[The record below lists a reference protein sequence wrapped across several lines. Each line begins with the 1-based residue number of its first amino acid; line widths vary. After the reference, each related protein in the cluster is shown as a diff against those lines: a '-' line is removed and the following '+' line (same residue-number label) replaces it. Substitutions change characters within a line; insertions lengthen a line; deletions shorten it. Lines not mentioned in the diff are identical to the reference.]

1 VDYSSLT
8 LERYS
13 REGVIVD
20 SNLLL
25 LVFTGVYDR
34 QQIGKTPRLE
44 RYTEADFDLLI
55 DILKHFKRLVTTA
68 HVLTEVSNLS
78 IAIPE
83 SQRKPYFAVFA
94 AQVELLDE
102 HQISAST
109 ALQNKFARF
118 GLSDAAIAGVAQNHY
133 LVLTDDFKL
142 SNALQGDGIDALNF
156 NHLREANW
164 RMGSQ

>member
-1 VDYSSLT
+1 MDYSSAT
-8 LERYS
+8 LGRYS

-34 QQIGKTPRLE
+34 KQFGKTPRLA
-44 RYTEADFDLLI
+44 RYTETDFDLLI
-55 DILKHFKRLVTTA
+55 DVLKHFKRLVTTA

-78 IAIPE
+78 SAIPE
-83 SQRKPYFAVFA
+83 AQRKIYFAAFA
-94 AQVELLDE
+94 AHVALLDE
-102 HQISAST
+102 RQISASP

-118 GLSDAAIAGVAQNHY
+118 GLSDAAIAEVARNHY

-142 SNALQGDGIDALNF
+142 SNALQNDGIDALNF

-164 RMGSQ
+164 RITSA